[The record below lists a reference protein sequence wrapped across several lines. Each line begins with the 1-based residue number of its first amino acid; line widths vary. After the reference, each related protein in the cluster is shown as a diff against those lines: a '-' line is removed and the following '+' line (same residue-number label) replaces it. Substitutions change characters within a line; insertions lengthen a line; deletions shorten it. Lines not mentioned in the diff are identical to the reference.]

1 MPRLLDRQKQIPGG
15 LIFYE
20 PSTKWKCRPWSSFD
34 QVVRDLIAHRLGNP
48 ALIEKNKWKTD
59 YESVANEV
67 DEYNAL
73 RCFQMGWNNFI
84 VQLQGA
90 SPPPKSMSPHQQS
103 QVGAVAGRV
112 KKIWAG
118 VKTSKD
124 WIDSGDPP
132 VPIEQSERRA
142 VSCSGCQ
149 ENGAGDWTKWFTVP
163 ASEAIKRQ
171 LEILTERNLHTS
183 LDDKINI
190 CETCLCPLK
199 LKVHTPLVWIKK
211 HLSNEVFNE
220 LSAVKTGCWIIQEL
234 RS

>member
-90 SPPPKSMSPHQQS
+90 SPPPKSLSPHQQG
-103 QVGAVAGRV
+103 QVAAVAGRV

-118 VKTSKD
+118 IKTLND
-124 WIDSGDPP
+124 WIDSGDDP
-132 VPIEQSERRA
+132 VPKVQSETRA
-142 VSCSGCQ
+142 AACASCPQ
-149 ENGAGDWTKWFTVP
+149 NGEGDFSKWFTAP
-163 ASEAIKRQ
+163 ASEAIKKQ
-171 LEILTERNLHTS
+171 LERLSQLNLSTS
-183 LDDKINI
+183 LDEKLNI
-190 CETCLCPLK
+190 CSVCLCPLK
-199 LKVHTPLVWIKK
+199 LKVQTPMAYIKK
-211 HLSNEVFNE
+211 HLSDQVFDE
-220 LSAVKTGCWIIQEL
+220 LKRVPGCWIVSEL